1 MTGRPGS
8 VLCVPHDSIPADER
22 ALAEHASR
30 DGDMAAFEALYRLY
44 VVRIHAFAF
53 RRSGSTT
60 VADDVTS
67 STFERALRGIASF
80 RWRGRGFGPWLFRI
94 ASNELAEHY
103 RAASRTTAPRTLRVG
118 RALHTDPATYGIE
131 DEVLDAA
138 DAQVVRECL
147 GRLRPRYQ
155 QVITLRYL
163 PGLSADESADAMG
176 IPKSVLAVTLHRAL
190 AAMRRELEAHPSRA
204 EDDAT

>member
-1 MTGRPGS
+1 M
-8 VLCVPHDSIPADER
+8 D
-22 ALAEHASR
+22 
-30 DGDMAAFEALYRLY
+30 AFEALYRLY

-53 RRSGSTT
+53 RRSGSST
-60 VADDVTS
+60 VADDITS
-67 STFERALRGIASF
+67 STFERALRSIASF
-80 RWRGRGFGPWLFRI
+80 RWRGRGFGPWLFSI

-103 RAASRTTAPRTLRVG
+103 RAARRTTAPRSLGVG
-118 RALHTDPATYGIE
+118 RALLSEPATHGIE

-138 DAQVVRECL
+138 EAHVVRECL

-163 PGLSADESADAMG
+163 AGLSAAESAEAMG
-176 IPKSVLAVTLHRAL
+176 VPKTVLAVTLHRAL
-190 AAMRRELEAHPSRA
+190 AAMRREIETHPSRA